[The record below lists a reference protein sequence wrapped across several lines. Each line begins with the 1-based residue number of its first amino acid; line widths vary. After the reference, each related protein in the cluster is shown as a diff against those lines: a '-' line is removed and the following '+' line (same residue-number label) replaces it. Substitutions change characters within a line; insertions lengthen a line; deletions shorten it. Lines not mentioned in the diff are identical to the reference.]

1 MDLSA
6 FLTDA
11 LMGYFV
17 VFARLG
23 AALLFMPGFAEQTV
37 PVRQRLLF
45 GLILSAALYP
55 ATGVGPISEDRP
67 AALVL
72 IFGAEITIG
81 LWIGLVARTLM
92 SALQFAGYQ
101 IALMSGLANALA
113 PNIGAFEGATSMAS
127 MLLVGATALIFA
139 TDLHH
144 LIIESLL
151 MSYQVFKP
159 GSFMLADLMD
169 QYARAVQY
177 SLYLGLSIAG
187 PFYVAGLVLNVGMGL
202 ANRMMASLQVFFIAQ
217 PLLIAAGL
225 ALMVLAIPTMMR
237 GFLEPFAEWLAT
249 YGFR

>member
-1 MDLSA
+1 LDLSA
-6 FLTDA
+6 LATET

-17 VFARLG
+17 VFARIG
-23 AALLFMPGFAEQTV
+23 AALLFMPGFAESYV
-37 PVRQRLLF
+37 SARQRLLF

-55 ATGVGPISEDRP
+55 ATGLGPVDETRP
-67 AALVL
+67 AALLL
-72 IFGAEITIG
+72 IFGAEVTTG
-81 LWIGLVARTLM
+81 LWIGLVARVLL

-113 PNIGAFEGATSMAS
+113 PNIGAFEGATNLAA
-127 MLLVGATALIFA
+127 MLLVGATALIFI
-139 TDLHH
+139 TDMHH

-151 MSYQVFKP
+151 MSYRVFEP
-159 GSFMLADLMD
+159 GTFMLSDLTD
-169 QYARAVQY
+169 QFARAVQV
-177 SLYLGLSIAG
+177 SLYLGLSLSA

-237 GFLEPFAEWLAT
+237 GFLEPFAEWLGT
-249 YGFR
+249 YGF

>member
-1 MDLSA
+1 M
-6 FLTDA
+6 
-11 LMGYFV
+11 

-23 AALLFMPGFAEQTV
+23 SALLFMPGFAEPAV

-45 GLILSAALYP
+45 GLVLSAALYP
-55 ATGVGPISEDRP
+55 ATGLGPVTEDRP
-67 AALVL
+67 TALLL

-81 LWIGLVARTLM
+81 LWIGLVARTLI

-113 PNIGAFEGATSMAS
+113 PNMGAFEGATNMAAL
-127 MLLVGATALIFA
+127 LLVGATALIFV

-144 LIIESLL
+144 LIITSLL
-151 MSYQVFKP
+151 MSYEVFGP
-159 GSFMLADLMD
+159 GSFMLPDLMD
-169 QYARAVQY
+169 QFARAVQV
-177 SLYLGLSIAG
+177 SLYVGMSIAA

-225 ALMVLAIPTMMR
+225 VLMVLAIPTMMR
-237 GFLEPFAEWLAT
+237 GFLEPFAEWLTT
-249 YGFR
+249 YTF

>member
-17 VFARLG
+17 VFARIG
-23 AALLFMPGFAEQTV
+23 GALLFMPGFAESYV

-55 ATGVGPISEDRP
+55 ATGLGPVAEDRP
-67 AALVL
+67 AALL
-72 IFGAEITIG
+72 LLFGAEITIG
-81 LWIGLVARTLM
+81 LWIGLVARVLL

-113 PNIGAFEGATSMAS
+113 PNIGAFEGATNLAS
-127 MLLVGATALIFA
+127 MLLVGATALIFI
-139 TDLHH
+139 TDMHH

-151 MSYQVFKP
+151 MSYRVFVP
-159 GSFMLADLMD
+159 GSFMLSDMTN
-169 QYARAVQY
+169 QFARAVQV
-177 SLYLGLSIAG
+177 SLYLGLSLSA

-217 PLLIAAGL
+217 PLLIGAGL
-225 ALMVLAIPTMMR
+225 ALMVLAIPTMMG
-237 GFLEPFAEWLAT
+237 GFLETFADWLST
-249 YGFR
+249 YGF